1 MVCELAKRV
10 KERSAGGRGGGQVR
24 GAAHAACSVPPPD
37 GASTLLSTAFARAA
51 PAEYKS
57 PPALS
62 PNPQVDFHPAFVWLL
77 RDFQLQLA
85 SSGGGRV
92 SPGER
97 APRRPRAPPA
107 QALCCASPGMRRV
120 PQAHNTPPSCC
131 GRCPSASDMPAGAY
145 LEEVLGD
152 VRGGGS
158 SGGADEDNR
167 NQVSHTAHVHTPFG
181 G

>member
-24 GAAHAACSVPPPD
+24 GAAHAACRVPPLD
-37 GASTLLSTAFARAA
+37 GPSTLLSTALACAA
-51 PAEYKS
+51 PQHKS
-57 PPALS
+57 RPALS

-131 GRCPSASDMPAGAY
+131 CRCPSPSDMPAGAY